1 MPGTR
6 LGAAV
11 LSPALDSRHLRDQ
24 QQTETLDTG
33 RSRHAQRDQTKV
45 HGTPVH
51 AWRRYEV
58 QVRAHSMPG
67 VIVYPAEEAA
77 LD

>member
-1 MPGTR
+1 MN
-6 LGAAV
+6 
-11 LSPALDSRHLRDQ
+11 
-24 QQTETLDTG
+24 
-33 RSRHAQRDQTKV
+33 V

>member
-1 MPGTR
+1 MDG
-6 LGAAV
+6 
-11 LSPALDSRHLRDQ
+11 DSGQRPCLLHR
-24 QQTETLDTG
+24 DTG

-77 LD
+77 LDLH